1 MLEFLLKQPRVIR
14 IQNNYS
20 KNLENLQEKIESSGD
35 LELIDAFTLYMDSL
49 DEIAELGGELS
60 ENIDKIHSN

>member
-20 KNLENLQEKIESSGD
+20 KNLENLQEKIESSED
-35 LELIDAFTLYMDSL
+35 FELIDAFTLYMDSL
-49 DEIAELGGELS
+49 DEIAELGGELI